1 MKIVT
6 LAFEMAQL
14 KGTGTAKLLGR
25 NDWIIIGV
33 ILALTYGIF
42 QQVQTF
48 DFLSNWDD
56 DGYVINNP
64 DIQKISGEN
73 IKKLFSSP
81 YKSNYQPVSM
91 LSYMVEFSMFQLN
104 VRELEAS
111 GNQVIGP
118 DGQAVLSNPYH
129 MTNLLFHLL
138 CAFLVYVF
146 IKKLVNR
153 IDVATISA
161 FFFAIHPM
169 HIESVAWISERK
181 DVMYA
186 AFFLWALIAYLNY
199 LYHEENKE
207 QFWKSKVYWSV
218 LGIYLLSI
226 LSKPM
231 AVTFPMVLLAVDYY
245 KDRKIDAKNLIEK
258 TPFFILSLI
267 FGIVALK
274 TQGGSAMSIVPD
286 FSFIDR
292 FCIVCYG
299 VVFYIIKLFIPTG
312 MASIHYYPDNSMALP
327 WEFYSAPIIIALIA
341 VLIWK
346 AKSFR
351 KELIFGLAFFLFSIS
366 IVLQIIPV
374 GHAFAAER
382 YSYVPYIGLVFI
394 IGQLYAWCW
403 DNNKG
408 KWLMIGAIG
417 IAAIV
422 FPTMTY
428 DELPTWK
435 NSMKLYTNTIQEYP
449 DVAHAY
455 WMRGNVKKDFG
466 NSANTTNAEAAK
478 NLWAQSIADYDKA
491 ILLDPEY
498 SKAYFNRGGSYAN
511 INQTDKALS
520 DYNKAIEYDPN
531 YEPAYN
537 NRGNSYLNMKQY
549 GKAIADYKKA
559 LEINPQYAVAWQGL
573 GKVYHIQNKLDSA
586 IVNYTTALE
595 ISPKYAE
602 VMYNR
607 GVAYYNNKQQDLACQ
622 DWKLATELQ
631 YQPAIK
637 IVTQYCK

>member
-1 MKIVT
+1 
-6 LAFEMAQL
+6 MAKQISTESSTFL
-14 KGTGTAKLLGR
+14 NKK
-25 NDWIIIGV
+25 DWVILGV
-33 ILALTYGIF
+33 ILAITFGIF

-73 IKKLFSSP
+73 IKKLFSTP
-81 YKSNYQPVSM
+81 YKSNYQPISM
-91 LSYMVEFSMFQLN
+91 LSYMLEFSIFKLN
-104 VRELEAS
+104 VSEP
-111 GNQVIGP
+111 GP
-118 DGQAVLSNPYH
+118 NGQMIMSNPYH

-138 CAFLVYVF
+138 CTFLVYMF

-153 IDVATISA
+153 VDVASISA

-231 AVTFPMVLLAVDYY
+231 AVTFPMILLALDYY
-245 KDRKIDAKNLIEK
+245 KDRKIDIKNLIEK
-258 TPFFILSLI
+258 APFFALSLI

-274 TQGGSAMSIVPD
+274 TQGGSAMDIVPD

-292 FCIVCYG
+292 FAIVCYG
-299 VVFYIIKLFIPTG
+299 VVFYIIKLFVPTG
-312 MASIHYYPDNSMALP
+312 MASIHYYPDNSLALP
-327 WEFYSAPIIIALIA
+327 WEFYSAPVIIILIS

-374 GHAFAAER
+374 GHAFASER

-394 IGQLYAWCW
+394 IAQFYAWCV
-403 DNNKG
+403 DNDKG
-408 KWLMIGAIG
+408 KWLVMGVLG
-417 IAAIV
+417 IAAIL
-422 FPTMTY
+422 FSKITY
-428 DELPTWK
+428 DELPVWK
-435 NSMKLYTNTIQEYP
+435 DSLALYSNTIKQYP
-449 DVAHAY
+449 NVAHAY

-466 NSANTTNAEAAK
+466 NSANKTNKEAAK
-478 NLWAQSIADYDKA
+478 NLWTQSILDYDKA
-491 ILLDPEY
+491 IQLDPEY
-498 SKAYFNRGGSYAN
+498 AKAWFNRGGSKAN
-511 INQTDKALS
+511 LNQTKDALA
-520 DYNKAIEYDPN
+520 DYNKSIELDPN

-537 NRGNSYLNMKQY
+537 NRGNSYLNLKQLD
-549 GKAIADYKKA
+549 KAIADYKKA
-559 LEINPQYAVAWQGL
+559 IEINPQYAIAWQGL
-573 GKVYHIQNKLDSA
+573 AKVYHNQNKIDEA
-586 IVNYTTALE
+586 IENYSKALE
-595 ISPKYAE
+595 LNPQYAE
-602 VMYNR
+602 VLYNR
-607 GVAYYNNKQQDLACQ
+607 GVAYYNDDQKELACA
-622 DWKLATELQ
+622 DWKLATSLN
-631 YQPAIK
+631 YKAAIK
-637 IVTQYCK
+637 VSKDYCK